1 MRKEQLCVYLY
12 KNCRG
17 KKKCASAKA
26 IRSDLHMS
34 ENELRKHVNRLRREC
49 IPIGSSSNGYYFAE
63 TAAEVYDTIK
73 NLRRIRDGIDAAITG
88 LECSMISFRAVTAP
102 EKLHPVGRRQ
112 GQAPVDHRTPCPG

>member
-1 MRKEQLCVYLY
+1 MRK
-12 KNCRG
+12 R
-17 KKKCASAKA
+17 KA

-73 NLRRIRDGIDAAITG
+73 NLRRIQAAQARRD
-88 LECSMISFRAVTAP
+88 RYP
-102 EKLHPVGRRQ
+102 P
-112 GQAPVDHRTPCPG
+112 TPP

>member
-17 KKKCASAKA
+17 KKRCVSARTIQA
-26 IRSDLHMS
+26 DLHMS

-73 NLRRIRDGIDAAITG
+73 NLRRINRIRPRRRKRG
-88 LECSMISFRAVTAP
+88 LH
-102 EKLHPVGRRQ
+102 EKG
-112 GQAPVDHRTPCPG
+112 

>member
-17 KKKCASAKA
+17 KKKCVSARTIQA
-26 IRSDLHMS
+26 DLHMS

-88 LECSMISFRAVTAP
+88 LGCSMISFRGGDGV
-102 EKLHPVGRRQ
+102 
-112 GQAPVDHRTPCPG
+112 

>member
-1 MRKEQLCVYLY
+1 MPFSGKRRPERNAMRKEQLCVYLY

-26 IRSDLHMS
+26 FRSDLHMS

-88 LECSMISFRAVTAP
+88 LECSMISFRGGDGV
-102 EKLHPVGRRQ
+102 
-112 GQAPVDHRTPCPG
+112 

>member
-73 NLRRIRDGIDAAITG
+73 NLRGIDAAITG
-88 LECSMISFRAVTAP
+88 LECSMISFRGGDGV
-102 EKLHPVGRRQ
+102 
-112 GQAPVDHRTPCPG
+112 

>member
-73 NLRRIRDGIDAAITG
+73 NLRRMHRQQ
-88 LECSMISFRAVTAP
+88 EQ
-102 EKLHPVGRRQ
+102 PVGLLTASIPSRS
-112 GQAPVDHRTPCPG
+112 

>member
-73 NLRRIRDGIDAAITG
+73 SLRRIRDGIDAAITG
-88 LECSMISFRAVTAP
+88 LECSMISFRGGDGV
-102 EKLHPVGRRQ
+102 
-112 GQAPVDHRTPCPG
+112 

>member
-17 KKKCASAKA
+17 KKRCVSARTIQA
-26 IRSDLHMS
+26 DLHMS

-63 TAAEVYDTIK
+63 TAAEHIYEARVVSRGKALYY
-73 NLRRIRDGIDAAITG
+73 
-88 LECSMISFRAVTAP
+88 P
-102 EKLHPVGRRQ
+102 
-112 GQAPVDHRTPCPG
+112 

>member
-17 KKKCASAKA
+17 KKKCANAK
-26 IRSDLHMS
+26 ITRPDLHMS
-34 ENELRKHVNRLRREC
+34 ENDLRKHATRPRREC

-63 TAAEVYDTIK
+63 TAAEVYNTIK

-88 LECSMISFRAVTAP
+88 LECSMISFRGGDGV
-102 EKLHPVGRRQ
+102 
-112 GQAPVDHRTPCPG
+112 